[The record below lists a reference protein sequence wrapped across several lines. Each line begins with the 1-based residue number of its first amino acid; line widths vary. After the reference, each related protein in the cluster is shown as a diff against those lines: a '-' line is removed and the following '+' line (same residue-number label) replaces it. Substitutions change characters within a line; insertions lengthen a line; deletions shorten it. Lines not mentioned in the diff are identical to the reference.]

1 LCVAAACANLST
13 LQIEKLSAG
22 RVE

>member
-22 RVE
+22 RVG